1 MINRERRPRA
11 ACSAGPQGTLVGS
24 LMAAVRPHTPRLSVI
39 SGADE
44 AGADRRPRRSD
55 DEILAGLRGGDL
67 DVAEDFYWR
76 VKSVVE
82 RTVRRLL
89 GRMDR
94 DGEDLVQIALVHLIE
109 SVAAYRGECA
119 LDAWVST
126 VSAHVVYKHIRRRR
140 LERTIFAA
148 TLEEDAE
155 IAVSPRSN
163 GADAASLRQALRQVA
178 EHLCTMREDRS
189 WAFLLHDVCGYS
201 LDEVA
206 HICGT
211 SVAAAQ
217 SRLVR
222 GRREIHEL
230 IAADP
235 RLAEILDR
243 GEP

>member
-1 MINRERRPRA
+1 
-11 ACSAGPQGTLVGS
+11 
-24 LMAAVRPHTPRLSVI
+24 MAAVRPHKTVLSVVP
-39 SGADE
+39 GAE
-44 AGADRRPRRSD
+44 ASRAERRPRRSD
-55 DEILAGLRGGDL
+55 DEILAGLRRGDL
-67 DVAEDFYWR
+67 EVAEDFYWR
-76 VKSVVE
+76 VKPVVD
-82 RTVRRLL
+82 RTVRRLM
-89 GRMDR
+89 GRMDS
-94 DGEDLVQIALVHLIE
+94 DGEDLIQIALIQLIE
-109 SVAAYRGECA
+109 SVAHYRGECA

-148 TLEEDAE
+148 ALDDDEE
-155 IAVSPRSN
+155 IAVSPRSSSV
-163 GADAASLRQALRQVA
+163 DAMSLRRALGQVA
-178 EHLCTMREDRS
+178 EHLCTMREERS

-206 HICGT
+206 HICGI
-211 SVAAAQ
+211 SVVAAQ

-222 GRREIHEL
+222 GRREIHDR

>member
-1 MINRERRPRA
+1 
-11 ACSAGPQGTLVGS
+11 
-24 LMAAVRPHTPRLSVI
+24 MAAVRPQKPLLSVI
-39 SGADE
+39 PGAAALRAE
-44 AGADRRPRRSD
+44 RRPSRSD
-55 DEILAGLRGGDL
+55 DEILAGLRRGDL

-76 VKSVVE
+76 VKPVVD

-94 DGEDLVQIALVHLIE
+94 DGEDLVQIALIQLIE
-109 SVAAYRGECA
+109 SVAGYRGECA

-148 TLEEDAE
+148 ALEEDE
-155 IAVSPRSN
+155 ELVSSPRSS
-163 GADAASLRQALRQVA
+163 GAEATSLREALRQIA
-178 EHLCTMREDRS
+178 EHLASMREDRS

-206 HICGT
+206 HICGI
-211 SVAAAQ
+211 SVVAAQ

-222 GRREIHEL
+222 GRREIHDR